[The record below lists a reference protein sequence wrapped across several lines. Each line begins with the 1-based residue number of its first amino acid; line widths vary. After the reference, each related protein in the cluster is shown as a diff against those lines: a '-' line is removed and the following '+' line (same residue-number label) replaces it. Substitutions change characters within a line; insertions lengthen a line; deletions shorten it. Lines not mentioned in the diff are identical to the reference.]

1 MKALLDCQ
9 DELANITARAHL
21 LELALLHTNEGG
33 EGVYRDAICQQAQ
46 DIAQQLTKLR
56 KSLAELNQGGK

>member
-1 MKALLDCQ
+1 MKALLDCR

-46 DIAQQLTKLR
+46 DVARQLSKLQ
-56 KSLAELNQGGK
+56 KTLAALTPGDK